1 MELTFVIQP
10 VVYQHKLW
18 QLLFLFFKVSS
29 AMLNI
34 WLVTHKRHLYPYN
47 YYVDSNVIRLTRSAN
62 KVEYY
67 TIQNCL
73 EFHQYADHNRI
84 INIWRLVS
92 DIFHT
97 MVGVSISWKEH
108 IHQLYHLN
116 PLMDKLNACT
126 RLSRQLRTSG
136 DTQNSYHSTLVHQ

>member
-67 TIQNCL
+67 TTQNCL

-84 INIWRLVS
+84 INI
-92 DIFHT
+92 
-97 MVGVSISWKEH
+97 
-108 IHQLYHLN
+108 
-116 PLMDKLNACT
+116 
-126 RLSRQLRTSG
+126 
-136 DTQNSYHSTLVHQ
+136 